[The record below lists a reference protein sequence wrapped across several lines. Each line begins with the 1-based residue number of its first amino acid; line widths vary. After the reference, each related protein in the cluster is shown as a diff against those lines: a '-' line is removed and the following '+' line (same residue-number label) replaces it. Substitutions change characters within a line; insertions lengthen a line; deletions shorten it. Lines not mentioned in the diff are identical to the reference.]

1 MQTPGSGR
9 ASFRVE
15 VAMSEICLDCLSK
28 LDGKRYR
35 PSAVILDDDWCEECC
50 QYKPCVIRFRKP
62 WERIK
67 YFFGIRE
74 RKLTQEEWETL
85 EAEADAVFARVMEE
99 YMEQEGERYI
109 AENERLQN
117 DPNAAVPPD
126 VEQRAKEL
134 FEKHFF
140 DDPGQ
145 KSS

>member
-1 MQTPGSGR
+1 MQASGSGWTP
-9 ASFRVE
+9 FYVE

-74 RKLTQEEWETL
+74 RELTDEEWEAL
-85 EAEADAVFARVMEE
+85 EAEQDAELARLMSD
-99 YMEQEGERYI
+99 YLQQEGERYN
-109 AENERLQN
+109 AEVERLRN
-117 DPNAAVPPD
+117 DPNAAVPPE
-126 VEQRAKEL
+126 VERRALEL
-134 FEKHFF
+134 IERTLSEANTEN
-140 DDPGQ
+140 
-145 KSS
+145 KS